1 MKSDDTS
8 IMRLFAGADKR
19 FVIPIYQR
27 NYDWTID
34 NCAQMFDDILKIHQQ
49 DLKSHFFGSLVY
61 SVSAVTTT
69 FEYLV
74 IDGQQR
80 LTTLVLLLTAMYHS
94 VMDERLECSQ
104 KTKDMIFE
112 QCLWSKYADP
122 GEEIRLKP
130 VVKDNEALKK
140 IFKREP
146 DPKSNL
152 TTNYNYF
159 VKRLMERKI
168 SIDDLFQ
175 ALYKLNVIGIS
186 LEREDNPQLIFES
199 LNSTGLD
206 LTEADKVRN
215 YLLMGLSP
223 ALQQK
228 LYLEYW
234 SPIEDLTDK
243 NVSAFFRDFLS
254 IETGSTP
261 KQQNIY
267 PIFKKYADQKYNTD
281 ENSEEVEELFKLL
294 KEYAKYFEILNK
306 GNTQNRRLNN
316 SLSRLAYMDFTVIR
330 PFMMEVLKL
339 WHDHQLS
346 DDEVAEVSEL
356 VESFLY
362 RRAISSIPTN
372 ALNKIFLLLN
382 RDVYK
387 LEKNYDNYVE
397 KLKYLLLNKKESSR
411 MPDDKEFLSELTT
424 RQLYIMNK
432 RIVNYTLERFEN
444 FGTKE
449 TKDVVAHIENHDYSV
464 EHVMPQKLNPEWEK
478 SLGENWKEI
487 HQNWVHRLANLTL
500 TAYNSR
506 YSNASFEDK
515 KEMDNG
521 FHSSGIRL
529 NKWISEQPDWQEEQ
543 LVARSRLLAER
554 AKEIWPYPESTYQPE
569 SKEKDWVFLS
579 EDLSLTNST
588 ITAFSFKNTEYPV
601 SNWTKMFEEVVKLIY
616 RSNPSWFYQ
625 QADSDEHGFYIFK
638 KAPTEGIN
646 FSKIDK
652 DLYVNVNT
660 STDQKQ
666 QLLRR
671 LFDLLDIDQ
680 NELAF
685 VLGNQTESKND
696 NYWLYEKRGEY
707 KKQLAKKLTEEN
719 GWPIKDKD
727 YNGVSNGL
735 FNKTSNKGM
744 SIGCITNS
752 KQVGVYLF
760 AEFKDKDRCRWM
772 FDQLVKMLPEMEK
785 QIGIQL
791 KAHHNENSK
800 YFNVGCTMEGVS
812 IAKESDWDRM
822 QNFQI
827 EYSRKMNNVLPPM
840 IEKILKEENM

>member
-1 MKSDDTS
+1 
-8 IMRLFAGADKR
+8 
-19 FVIPIYQR
+19 
-27 NYDWTID
+27 
-34 NCAQMFDDILKIHQQ
+34 
-49 DLKSHFFGSLVY
+49 
-61 SVSAVTTT
+61 
-69 FEYLV
+69 
-74 IDGQQR
+74 
-80 LTTLVLLLTAMYHS
+80 
-94 VMDERLECSQ
+94 
-104 KTKDMIFE
+104 
-112 QCLWSKYADP
+112 
-122 GEEIRLKP
+122 
-130 VVKDNEALKK
+130 
-140 IFKREP
+140 
-146 DPKSNL
+146 
-152 TTNYNYF
+152 
-159 VKRLMERKI
+159 
-168 SIDDLFQ
+168 
-175 ALYKLNVIGIS
+175 
-186 LEREDNPQLIFES
+186 
-199 LNSTGLD
+199 
-206 LTEADKVRN
+206 
-215 YLLMGLSP
+215 
-223 ALQQK
+223 
-228 LYLEYW
+228 
-234 SPIEDLTDK
+234 
-243 NVSAFFRDFLS
+243 
-254 IETGSTP
+254 
-261 KQQNIY
+261 
-267 PIFKKYADQKYNTD
+267 
-281 ENSEEVEELFKLL
+281 
-294 KEYAKYFEILNK
+294 
-306 GNTQNRRLNN
+306 
-316 SLSRLAYMDFTVIR
+316 
-330 PFMMEVLKL
+330 MMEVLKL

-588 ITAFSFKNTEYPV
+588 ITAFSFKNTEYPA

-791 KAHHNENSK
+791 KARHNENSK
-800 YFNVGCTMEGVS
+800 KFHIGCTMEGVS